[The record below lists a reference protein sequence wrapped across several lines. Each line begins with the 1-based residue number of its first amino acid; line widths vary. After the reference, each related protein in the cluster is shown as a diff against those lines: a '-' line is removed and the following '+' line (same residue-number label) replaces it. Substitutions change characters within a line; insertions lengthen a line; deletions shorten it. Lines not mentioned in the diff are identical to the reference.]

1 MHGGAAEEAW
11 QPPSNAHT
19 CSHAK
24 KDLSGAKTTEKVL
37 DHVSD
42 IGRLSHSLA
51 HPASRFLSHS
61 LTPTLSLSFT
71 PFRYLSPSHS
81 LSASGFKYVPVLLKL
96 AKKYF
101 SLPTDECVANVCVYV
116 CVSVGVVATPTHTPL
131 AAGNP
136 HVDRGI

>member
-1 MHGGAAEEAW
+1 MHGGTAEEAW

-51 HPASRFLSHS
+51 HAASRFLSHS

-71 PFRYLSPSHS
+71 PFRYLFPSPS
-81 LSASGFKYVPVLLKL
+81 LSASGFKYAPVLLKL

-116 CVSVGVVATPTHTPL
+116 C
-131 AAGNP
+131 
-136 HVDRGI
+136 